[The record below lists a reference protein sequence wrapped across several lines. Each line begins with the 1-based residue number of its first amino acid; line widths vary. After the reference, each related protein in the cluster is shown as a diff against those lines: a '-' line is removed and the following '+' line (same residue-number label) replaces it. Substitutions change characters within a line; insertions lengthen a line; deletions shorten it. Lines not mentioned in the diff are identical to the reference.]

1 MNKKILIIGNSAKE
15 YSFAKILSKNY
26 QVFVAPGNDAMK
38 DFATCLD
45 IREDSITELLDFA
58 MENDIDLTVPISKN
72 TLNSNIVDIFNNNG
86 QKIFGPS
93 QKSSEIVFDKMAIKK
108 ILYKL
113 RIPTPKF
120 GIFEKQNM
128 ALDYIKNLKPP
139 FVIKSN
145 EKSSAVTL
153 TNLSTAKMILDIFF
167 SQNNTKVL
175 IEDYIWGTPFSFYV
189 LTDGY
194 NALPLGSSI
203 VYKYSLDGDGG
214 QLTSGMG
221 ACSPNYK
228 LSTENEMFLMH
239 EVAYP
244 ILNYLNSNDNTY
256 LGILGINGILSEES
270 KIQIIGFEPF
280 MQDCDCKAIM
290 NIIDTDII
298 PLIESCV
305 IGSFSDDI
313 EFIPLK
319 DIFSTSIVLTCS
331 NRDNKENSITGIE
344 NLDENIAIDFYPQIK
359 KNKYLEYEA
368 EKGSVMVLTA
378 TGRTVTSSIN
388 KLYEEIPNIEFK
400 GLSYR
405 KDICKAIIPNL

>member
-203 VYKYSLDGDGG
+203 VYKYSLYCDGG